1 MFRTQYMSQSQ
12 TKREIFHEGPHTAE
26 VLNVLSLKKI
36 DAVSL
41 SALKEKAVEI
51 LEQSVDPIAGVPEKP
66 SDGLVY
72 GLVQSGKTSV
82 IQVAAAM
89 AADNRFQCILI
100 LTSYIDILYD
110 QTYKRMKS
118 ALQGLDVLGKTDWKD
133 SVQFE
138 NKLRSSPTTLV
149 VVCPKNDT
157 RMGGL
162 LDTLKKSRARGISAL
177 IIDDEADLA
186 SLDTHT
192 ADGGDP
198 SSINRN
204 INELRSFFQ
213 VNTYLQVTATPQ
225 ALFLQNP
232 EHRYRPSFTVLTEPG
247 AGYVGGDQFFG
258 DPDEKLLELVDI
270 DEVEMLRASKQPNP
284 TQTIP
289 IGLKRAL
296 LTFLIAAS
304 DRKIK
309 NPTRHFAFL
318 CHVSAGTTD
327 HKHIV
332 NLIEDFKRKTLYT
345 LQDPSAQK
353 YSKLLKELEDE
364 YKNLQKTQVGMAP
377 LGDIVDKIK
386 FFLHGASIK
395 LVNARSSD
403 EIELDSVFSIF
414 VGGNKLGRGVTIES
428 LLVSY
433 YGRNPKK
440 PNMDTVLQHARM
452 YGYRQDDIGVTRLFL
467 PRKLADQF
475 ASIHDTDNAL
485 REVIRKYPKGNF
497 EVLWVAAPMQSTRR
511 NVLDPDSLAAYV
523 AGESINSRYPL
534 RTGVAHLTASID
546 EKFKHIDDYE
556 DGFETTIDE
565 VFSIL
570 EMCPKDPAFG
580 GRLWNLKTIKAALDT
595 LKKLIGNKAY
605 IVIRRNRNAETDRG
619 ERKGIISDSSVKES
633 QLAPSDAPTLFLYR
647 QNETKKREEA
657 VWWPQLRFPEGE
669 KGNYVLS
676 FSVDEKEN

>member
-1 MFRTQYMSQSQ
+1 MSQPQ
-12 TKREIFHEGPHTAE
+12 TKREIFQGGLHTAE
-26 VLNVLSLKKI
+26 VLNVLSLKLGASS
-36 DAVSL
+36 AVSL
-41 SALKEKAVEI
+41 PALKGKAVEI
-51 LEQSVDPIAGVPEKP
+51 LEQSVDPIAQVPDKP

-89 AADNRFQCILI
+89 AADNKFKCILV
-100 LTSYIDILYD
+100 LTSYIDILYG
-110 QTYKRMKS
+110 QTFKRMKS
-118 ALQGLDVLGKTDWKD
+118 ALQGLEVLGKTDWKD

-149 VVCPKNDT
+149 IVCPKNDK

-162 LDTLKKSRARGISAL
+162 LDALKKSRARGISAL

-192 ADGGDP
+192 ADGEEP
-198 SSINRN
+198 STINRN
-204 INELRSFFQ
+204 ITELRSFFQ

-225 ALFLQNP
+225 ALFLQSP

-247 AGYVGGDQFFG
+247 PGYVGGDQFFG
-258 DPDEKLLELVDI
+258 DPEEKLLEMVDI
-270 DEVEMLRASKQPNP
+270 NEVEMLVASKQPNP

-296 LTFLIAAS
+296 LTFFVAAS

-318 CHVSAGTTD
+318 CHVSAGNKD
-327 HKHIV
+327 HTHIV
-332 NLIEDFKRKTLYT
+332 NLIGDFKTKILYT
-345 LQDPSAQK
+345 LREPDTQK

-364 YKNLQKTQVGMAP
+364 YRLLQKTQVSLAP
-377 LGDIVDKIK
+377 FPEIVDKIK

-395 LVNARSSD
+395 LVNTQSSD
-403 EIELDSVFSIF
+403 EIELDSMFSIF
-414 VGGNKLGRGVTIES
+414 VGGNKLGRGVTIDS

-440 PNMDTVLQHARM
+440 PNIDTVLQHARM

-485 REVIRKYPKGNF
+485 REVLRKYPKGNF
-497 EVLWVAAPMQSTRR
+497 EVLWVANPMQATRR
-511 NVLDPDSLAAYV
+511 NVLNPDALAAYV
-523 AGESINSRYPL
+523 AGESINPRYPL
-534 RTGVAHLTASID
+534 RVEVSLLTATID
-546 EKFKHIDDYE
+546 EKFKNIGDYE
-556 DGFETTIDE
+556 DGIETTIDDLY
-565 VFSIL
+565 SIL
-570 EMCPKDPAFG
+570 EMCPTDPAFG

-605 IVIRRNRNAETDRG
+605 IVIRRNRKAETDRG

-647 QNETKKREEA
+647 QDAMKKGEEP

-676 FSVDEKEN
+676 FSIDEKEN